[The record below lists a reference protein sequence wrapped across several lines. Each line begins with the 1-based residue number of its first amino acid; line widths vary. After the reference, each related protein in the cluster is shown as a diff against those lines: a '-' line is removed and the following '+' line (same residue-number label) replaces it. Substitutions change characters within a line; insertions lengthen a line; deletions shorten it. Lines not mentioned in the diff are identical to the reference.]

1 MRLRSSPFAA
11 STVASASSVLAT
23 LVLVSLPVSLEA
35 QHEHAPYAGEQVR
48 EIKALAP
55 ETIEGL
61 RAGEGM
67 GYALAAELNGYP
79 GPRHVLDLGEELG
92 LSAEQRRRVEE
103 VHSRMREAAVELG
116 ERLVTAER
124 ALDRAFTSGEVTAE
138 EVERLTGES
147 AEIEGRLRAVHLE
160 AHLETRALLTEEQ
173 VEDYGRL
180 RGYGHDHDPGE
191 RRP

>member
-1 MRLRSSPFAA
+1 MRLGTSTIASATVAAA
-11 STVASASSVLAT
+11 SSGLAIF
-23 LVLVSLPVSLEA
+23 VLVSLPVSLEA

-48 EIKALAP
+48 EIKALTP
-55 ETIEGL
+55 EAVEGL

-92 LSAEQRRRVEE
+92 LSAKQRRKVEE
-103 VHSRMREAAVELG
+103 VRSRMREAAVELG
-116 ERLVTAER
+116 ERLVAAER
-124 ALDRAFTSGEVTAE
+124 ALDRAFASGEVPAE

-147 AEIEGRLRAVHLE
+147 AAIEGRLRAAHLD

-173 VEDYGRL
+173 VDDYSRL
-180 RGYGHDHDPGE
+180 RGYGHDHDSGE
-191 RRP
+191 LRP